1 MHTSITTILILSEML
16 RIRGPHTF
24 LITLLAFG
32 LLARSAGGMC
42 EHVPSSLTITSLA
55 ITQNCTPLYAGS
67 IADAVW
73 VTEPQCGQLDYI
85 LGLQLLKP
93 PIKTPLRAGLPT
105 TGIAEDFSV
114 WFIDAGNRMI
124 YRISNG
130 PVELSFALRPQ
141 GNPVSVTV
149 DRSGRPWIA
158 MAQPSV
164 LARLTT
170 AGFLEYACV
179 PSSSAPSMISAGNS
193 GEIYFTERD
202 GIKLGRLSK
211 DDTFSELSLVAD
223 GSVVWQRVGRLS
235 WEGNSNDCKGPVEE
249 TDAQAI
255 LAATLSDPPSR
266 LIVDGLGNIWMTQSA
281 CRGKRCGAIVE
292 ASSTGTVHHYYIPTT
307 NSKPADLD
315 IGCDD
320 AIWFTEFA
328 GGKIGRL
335 SRDGRMKEYRLPRGS
350 APFGIAFGRLWIL
363 YYTEPTKDRV
373 NYSTSTAIKGQV
385 VPQTRVL

>member
-1 MHTSITTILILSEML
+1 
-16 RIRGPHTF
+16 
-24 LITLLAFG
+24 
-32 LLARSAGGMC
+32 MC
-42 EHVPSSLTITSLA
+42 EHAPSSLTITSLA
-55 ITQNCTPLYAGS
+55 ITQNCTPLYVGS
-67 IADAVW
+67 IDAAMW
-73 VTEPQCGQLDYI
+73 MTLPGCGRLGYI
-85 LGLQLLKP
+85 SGLQVGAP
-93 PIKTPLRAGLPT
+93 YEMPLRSALPT
-105 TGIAEDFSV
+105 TGISDNDSI
-114 WFIDAGNRMI
+114 WLIDAGNRMI
-124 YRISNG
+124 YRISDG
-130 PVELSFALRPQ
+130 QPVELSFAFRPQ

-158 MAQPSV
+158 MVQPSV

-170 AGFLEYACV
+170 AGVLEYACV
-179 PSSSAPSMISAGNS
+179 PSSSAPSMITGGNS

-202 GIKLGRLSK
+202 GTKLGRLSK

-223 GSVVWQRVGRLS
+223 GSVDWQRVGRLS
-235 WEGNSNDCKGPVEE
+235 WEGNSNDCKGFEE
-249 TDAQAI
+249 LDEQAL

-266 LIVDGLGNIWMTQSA
+266 LIVDGIGNIWMTESA
-281 CRGKRCGAIVE
+281 CRDKRCGAIVE
-292 ASSTGTVHHYYIPTT
+292 ASSTGTLRHYYIPTP

-335 SRDGRMKEYRLPRGS
+335 SRDGRMKEYRLRRGS

-385 VPQTRVL
+385 VP